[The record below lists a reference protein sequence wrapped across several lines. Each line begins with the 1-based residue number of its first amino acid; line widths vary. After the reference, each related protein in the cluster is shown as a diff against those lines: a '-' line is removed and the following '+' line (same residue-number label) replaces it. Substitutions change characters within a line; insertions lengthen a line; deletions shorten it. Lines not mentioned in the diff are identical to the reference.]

1 MALTVNTNM
10 TSLYSQG
17 NLASTT
23 GKLQSTFNR
32 ISSGLRIN
40 RAGDDAAGL
49 AVAENLDAT
58 SRSLRQAARN
68 TNDGISV
75 IQTAEGATNEV
86 ANILKRMRE
95 LAVQSASDTM
105 ANTERAYIDD
115 EYQQLSNEIDRIAN
129 VTNFNGVQLADGSGN
144 IDVQVGSENSA
155 NDLITIITGDLRST
169 ALGLPANLLTSADAR
184 TALDDLDTAMG
195 TVNSIRSNFGAVQN
209 RLESTLRNLTTYT
222 ESLTAAES
230 RIRDADFAY
239 ESSEMTK
246 YQTMQQAGT
255 AILAQA
261 NQLTQSSLQLIGG

>member
-1 MALTVNTNM
+1 MPLTVNTNM

-17 NLASTT
+17 YLENTT
-23 GKLQSTFNR
+23 RKLQSTFNR
-32 ISSGLRIN
+32 ISSGLRIT

-86 ANILKRMRE
+86 ANIIKRMRE
-95 LAVQSASDTM
+95 LAVQSASDTLG
-105 ANTERAYIDD
+105 NSERAYIDD
-115 EYQQLSNEIDRIAN
+115 EYQQLTSEIDRIAN
-129 VTNFNGVQLADGSGN
+129 ITNFNGVQLTDGSAN
-144 IDVQVGSENSA
+144 VDVQVGAQNSG
-155 NDLITIITGDLRST
+155 NDLITIIVGDLRST
-169 ALGLPANLLTSADAR
+169 TLGLPADLLTSANAR

-195 TVNSIRSNFGAVQN
+195 TVNSYRSNFGAVQN

-222 ESLTAAES
+222 ENLTAAES

-255 AILAQA
+255 AILGQA
-261 NQLTQSSLQLIGG
+261 NQLTQASLQLIGG